1 MLKPKNTPLPYT
13 NTNTRAHRGGERP
26 LHSWAARCLPA
37 SPVGAAEAPAL
48 SFFACTWELA
58 QHFSLLSIILI
69 AQHDSSALN
78 PPNTPT
84 STPGQMAFFF
94 FFFFLNCLW
103 ALLHLCSATTLNK
116 SPGRLGGRGGE
127 SGGSSVQTNGFGGS
141 RANKTD

>member
-1 MLKPKNTPLPYT
+1 MLKPKNTPFPYT
-13 NTNTRAHRGGERP
+13 NTNTRTRRGGERP

-37 SPVGAAEAPAL
+37 SPVGAVEPQAS

-78 PPNTPT
+78 PPKTPHLN
-84 STPGQMAFFF
+84 PRPDGFFFF

-103 ALLHLCSATTLNK
+103 ALLHLCSTATLNK

-127 SGGSSVQTNGFGGS
+127 SGGELSADKWF
-141 RANKTD
+141 RR